1 MDATITLELCITNV
15 IQSQYKDDVMRCLGR
30 VSGNKLE
37 ITDIN
42 GDKTNGLITS
52 DLYII
57 PYGIKIIDQTY
68 APKDEKKN
76 NTYGNIGEY
85 MLSDSVVIHPIHSI
99 HKFILL
105 SNHKSPS
112 EYILSLPKRKQFLSI
127 FKEFKFDRK
136 YTKQTDDLVVYL
148 YRLLNTFIFKD
159 PILDRVF
166 DYLCRVRE
174 NPRELASC
182 AAIRKYLSPEL
193 LEQPYYDQ
201 LRHIF
206 KENGL
211 SLGDYSTKPLYII
224 YMSGML
230 VGYAITNVLAESETL
245 LVSHFDTDVL
255 QEHFMTMNPIIQ

>member
-1 MDATITLELCITNV
+1 MDVSVPLELCITDV
-15 IQSQYKDDVMRCLGR
+15 IQSQYKDVIQCSGR
-30 VSGNKLE
+30 VSGNILE
-37 ITDIN
+37 ISDIN
-42 GDKTNGLITS
+42 GDTNNGLINS
-52 DLYII
+52 GLYIV
-57 PYGIKIIDQTY
+57 PYGVQIIDQLDG
-68 APKDEKKN
+68 PV
-76 NTYGNIGEY
+76 NTFGNIGRY
-85 MLSDSVVIHPIHSI
+85 RLSNSVVIHSTHGI
-99 HKFILL
+99 ILL
-105 SNHKSPS
+105 SKHISPS
-112 EYILSLPKRKQFLSI
+112 EFILSLPKRKRFLSI

-136 YTKQTDDLVVYL
+136 YTKHTDDLIVYL
-148 YRLLNTFIFKD
+148 YRLLNAFIFKD

-182 AAIRKYLSPEL
+182 SAIRRYLCPEL

-230 VGYAITNVLAESETL
+230 VGYAITNVFAENETL